1 MPRVVSSVRMASAAI
16 PGTRQQSPA
25 VFGVRYVGLVLGI
38 AALYALTGRLGLLLA
53 QTQENATLIWAPT
66 GLALA
71 ALMLFGPRH
80 WPGVL
85 LGALVTNASIGTPV
99 GALVGIT
106 IGNTLEA
113 VVGWLL
119 LTKVAKLEPGFA
131 RLRDVLAFLLFGAL
145 LSTTVS
151 ATLGVGSLAL
161 AGELEGAS
169 FGSVWS
175 IWWLGDAGG
184 AAVVAPMILVSAEGR
199 PSWRAVLRSG
209 ESWAALLVLSA
220 LMALAFGGL
229 LPKAWL
235 SLLFALLAF
244 PVVVWVGL
252 RLGPRGAVMASFI
265 AGAFAV
271 VGTARGEGPLI
282 GAGLGHDLF
291 LLWAYVFA
299 LGTVAM
305 ILAAAIAEAEDE
317 AVARRRGDE
326 ERARMTEQLQHIQ
339 RLDSLGLLAGGIA
352 HDFNNFLLAIRG
364 NAELM
369 RNHPDLARTRGDELL
384 GAIETA
390 SDQAAELCR
399 QLLTYAGQS
408 LPERAPA
415 DLESLVKQ
423 MVPLLETSTG
433 RGVTL
438 ELSAEAVPAVLGDPT
453 QLRQVVMNLVLNAA
467 QATGEDGGTVRIEL
481 STRDVSESELRESFM
496 SSDEAAGRFVVLTV
510 VDDGCGMEPEVVERI
525 FDPFF
530 TTKREGRGLGMP
542 SVLGIVRAHD
552 AAIKV
557 RSAVGEGSTFEVL
570 FPALEGVARQI
581 AEELEAPEGESPTS
595 SHPDRPK
602 TVLLAEDN
610 DHVRIVTRMV
620 LESAGFAVVLA
631 ENGAEAVELFEADPG
646 AVDVLLFD
654 VKMPRMSGPAA
665 LRRIYELSPRFP
677 AVLMSGYDD
686 GLTQDLPET
695 PFIHKPFELED
706 LVGVLEAAMRSGSRV
721 RPQPS
726 E

>member
-1 MPRVVSSVRMASAAI
+1 MSPPALA
-16 PGTRQQSPA
+16 GTRPQPTGS
-25 VFGVRYVGLVLGI
+25 FGLRDLGFVLGI
-38 AALYALTGRLGLLLA
+38 AALYAVTGRLGLLLA

-71 ALMLFGPRH
+71 ALVLLGPRH
-80 WPGVL
+80 WPGVFI
-85 LGALVTNASIGTPV
+85 GAAITNATIGTPV

-106 IGNTLEA
+106 LGNTLEA
-113 VVGWLL
+113 IVGWAL
-119 LTKVAKLEPGFA
+119 LTKVATLQPGFA
-131 RLRDVLAFLLFGAL
+131 RLRDVLAFLFFGVL

-151 ATLGVGSLAL
+151 ATIGVGSLAL
-161 AGELEGAS
+161 AGEVDAAS
-169 FGSVWS
+169 FGTVWS

-184 AAVVAPMILVSAEGR
+184 AAVVAPLILVVVEGR
-199 PSWRAVLRSG
+199 PSWRRVLGSG
-209 ESWAALLVLSA
+209 ESWAAMLVLCG
-220 LMALAFGGL
+220 LMALAFTGVL
-229 LPKAWL
+229 AEAWL

-244 PVVVWVGL
+244 PIVVWVGL
-252 RLGPRGAVMASFI
+252 RLGPRGAVLAGTV

-271 VGTARGEGPLI
+271 VGTARGHGPLV
-282 GAGLGHDLF
+282 GAGGFDLF
-291 LLWAYVFA
+291 VLWAYVFA

-326 ERARMTEQLQHIQ
+326 ERARMAEQLQHIQ

-369 RNHPDLARTRGDELL
+369 KNHPELARTRGHELL
-384 GAIETA
+384 GAIERA
-390 SDQAAELCR
+390 SDQAAELCG

-408 LPERAPA
+408 HPERAPA
-415 DLESLVKQ
+415 DLEALVKE
-423 MVPLLETSTG
+423 MAPLLETSTG

-438 ELSAEAVPAVLGDPT
+438 ALETERVPAVLGDRT

-467 QATGEDGGTVRIEL
+467 QSMGEGGGTVRIRL
-481 STRDVSESELRESFM
+481 STREVSEAELREGFM
-496 SSDEAAGRFVVLTV
+496 ASEGPAGRYVVLTV
-510 VDDGCGMEPEVVERI
+510 TDEGCGMAPEVVERI

-557 RSAVGEGSTFEVL
+557 RSVVDQGSTFEVL
-570 FPALEGVARQI
+570 LPVLEGVALQL
-581 AEELEAPEGESPTS
+581 AEELEPPTEEDVTEPS
-595 SHPDRPK
+595 PDRAE

-610 DHVRIVTRMV
+610 DHVRAVTRMV

-631 ENGAEAVELFEADPG
+631 TSGAEAVERFEADPT
-646 AVDVLLFD
+646 AIDVLLFD
-654 VKMPRMSGPAA
+654 VKMPGMSGPAA
-665 LRRIYELSPRFP
+665 LRKIHAIAPAFP
-677 AVLMSGYDD
+677 AVLMSGYDE
-686 GLTQDLPET
+686 GLTQDLPDT
-695 PFIHKPFELED
+695 PFIHKPFELEE
-706 LVGVLEAAMRSGSRV
+706 LVEMLREAMRERQ
-721 RPQPS
+721 R
-726 E
+726 